1 MHKSKS
7 HFRKKHSRTRKNK
20 CVYTDE
26 AKRVMG
32 LIRNLRKY
40 KTNKTNK
47 TNKTKTNTNK
57 TNNNKKGIN

>member
-26 AKRVMG
+26 AKRVME

-40 KTNKTNK
+40 KTNKTK
-47 TNKTKTNTNK
+47 T
-57 TNNNKKGIN
+57 NKKGIN